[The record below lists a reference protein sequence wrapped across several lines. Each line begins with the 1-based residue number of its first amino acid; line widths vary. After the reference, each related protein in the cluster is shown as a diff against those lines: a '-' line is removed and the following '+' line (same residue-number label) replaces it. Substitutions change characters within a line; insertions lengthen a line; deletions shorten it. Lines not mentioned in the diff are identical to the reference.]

1 MEKRWLLRLGP
12 PLVAVGALGLVA
24 SVSAGATGDR
34 PWDPPDC
41 GPGADPATTRAALSR
56 PGGPEGLTGEAWYRL
71 DPVLDASGTL
81 SGQRLELGL
90 HGRGGRYVE
99 LPPESFAAG
108 PFGRLV
114 LVGSDDG
121 NVSTVRAIDASAA
134 CARLIAR
141 ESSVVRRAV
150 IDPAGATV
158 YEFRVDRATRADL
171 GVWRR
176 PLAGGD
182 AERVLAPL
190 PADER
195 FGRTFSTELAWSL
208 EGDRLVVQQ
217 CGYTSCR
224 TRLVD
229 PGSGLVSTIARPEI
243 GELVGV
249 AGGRVVAYAA
259 CHGLPC
265 QIVSVDASSGQ
276 TALVAEAAGL
286 AQLVPTDTGP
296 RVIHETGPEADRH
309 LRSTDLAGGSAV
321 TIPASV
327 GDLRLVPASA
337 RASAGTQLP
346 AGWVLLAPDGRRAGG
361 SGRPVLV
368 RLADG
373 LTVPLGE
380 VTR

>member
-24 SVSAGATGDR
+24 SASAGAGDR

-41 GPGADPATTRAALSR
+41 GPTLGPAAAGAAASR
-56 PGGPEGLTGEAWYRL
+56 PGAPERLSSEAWFRL
-71 DPVLDASGTL
+71 DPVLDAGGTL
-81 SGQRLELGL
+81 AGQRLEVGL
-90 HGRGGRYVE
+90 HGGGSRYLE

-108 PFGRLV
+108 PFGRLI
-114 LVGSDDG
+114 LAGSDDG
-121 NVSTVRAIDASAA
+121 EVSTIRAIDASAA
-134 CARLIAR
+134 CARLVAR
-141 ESSVVRRAV
+141 ESSVVRRGV

-158 YEFRVDRATRADL
+158 YEFRVDRASRADL

-176 PLAGGD
+176 PLAGGP
-182 AERVLAPL
+182 AERVLASL
-190 PADER
+190 PADQR
-195 FGRTFSTELAWSL
+195 FGRTYSTELSWSL
-208 EGDRLVVQQ
+208 EGDRLVVEQ
-217 CGYTSCR
+217 CGYASCR
-224 TRLVD
+224 TRLLD
-229 PGSGLVSTIARPEI
+229 PGTGHVSTVARPDLGAVI
-243 GELVGV
+243 GV
-249 AGGRVVAYAA
+249 ADGRIVAYAA

-265 QIVSVDASSGQ
+265 QIVSVEASTGAA
-276 TALVAEAAGL
+276 ALVAEAAGL
-286 AQLVPTDTGP
+286 ARLVPTDHGP
-296 RVIHETGPEADRH
+296 RVIHESGPDTDRH

-321 TIPASV
+321 TVPASA

-373 LTVPLGE
+373 LTVSLGE